1 MNFFSTTG
9 AVILLLGTAILTFLL
24 SFITAK
30 KVKVSNA
37 ESFFVGNRGM
47 KWGLVA
53 SSITATE
60 LWAGTI
66 LASAEGSYTYGLAG
80 ILAYWIPTVFAYIT
94 FAFIAKR
101 IREIIPNGLTLGS
114 FVKQRFGRGAHVIY
128 TLIAL
133 WIMILFTMLEE
144 LGGATFFS
152 EMFHIDYMVACIAI
166 GIIFLVI
173 YLAAGIWSATITSFV
188 QYFLVVLFLLALVP
202 TVFVKLGGASN
213 IYHMAAANLTSA
225 PDMLNIFRPDA
236 FFDYFLVQFF
246 SFGAIATLSNYAWQ
260 RAYAVEKKDVG
271 KAMAWGGIGWAPL
284 AMVSGLMG
292 FVGLALGIQTE
303 NTTSIFP
310 IVLNQMLP
318 IGFSIAFA
326 VMILFAIYS
335 TGTAYLGGMS
345 SLIVSDLYET
355 YTKRKISEK
364 KSLLLVRILAVA
376 ITIGVTIAV
385 VYLKNVSLLTAQLT
399 AGAFVGAP
407 FFPIVLGLF
416 WKKTSSSA
424 VVISVIV
431 SITMAS
437 TFLLTGVLPQWLS
450 YMLCIVVSL
459 VLTVVI
465 SLIAPNNYN
474 FNKMEN
480 EEISRQENVAV
491 EA

>member
-1 MNFFSTTG
+1 MDFFNSTE
-9 AVILLLGTAILTFLL
+9 AIVLLIGTAILTFLL

-30 KVKVSNA
+30 KVKVSSA

-47 KWGLVA
+47 KWGLIA

-80 ILAYWIPTVFAYIT
+80 IWIYWIPTVFSYIV

-101 IREIIPNGLTLGS
+101 IRKIIPNGLTIGT
-114 FVKQRFGRGAHVIY
+114 FVKQRFGKGAHIVY

-152 EMFHIDYMVACIAI
+152 EMFNINYTAACIII
-166 GIIFLVI
+166 GVIFLVI

-188 QYFLVVLFLLALVP
+188 QYFLVVVFLLALVP
-202 TVFVKLGGASN
+202 TVFVKLGGVSE
-213 IYHMAAANLTSA
+213 IYQMAAANLADT
-225 PDMLNIFRPDA
+225 PEKLNPFRLDA
-236 FFDYFLVQFF
+236 FLDYFLVQFF

-292 FVGLALGIQTE
+292 FVALALGIETS
-303 NTTSIFP
+303 NTTSIFA
-310 IVLNQMLP
+310 IVLEEMLP
-318 IGFSIAFA
+318 VGFSIAFA
-326 VMILFAIYS
+326 IMILFAIYS

-345 SLIVSDLYET
+345 SLIVSDLYES
-355 YTKRKISEK
+355 YTKKKISEK
-364 KSLLLVRILAVA
+364 KSLMIVRVLSVI
-376 ITIGVTIAV
+376 ITILITIAV
-385 VYLKNVSLLTAQLT
+385 ICLRDVSLLTAQLT

-407 FFPIVLGLF
+407 FFPILFGLF
-416 WKKTSSSA
+416 WKKTSKQA
-424 VVISVIV
+424 VVVSVVV
-431 SITMAS
+431 SIVLS
-437 TFLLTGVLPQWLS
+437 SVFLLTGALPKWIA
-450 YMLCIVVSL
+450 YMLCILVSL

-465 SLIAPNNYN
+465 SLIKPDNYN
-474 FNKMEN
+474 FEKME
-480 EEISRQENVAV
+480 SAK
-491 EA
+491 